1 MKKKVLYI
9 SRLVYEESGLKLLPQ
24 EIEDFNEIYIIKPND
39 NIYKSISQEI
49 LLQCIEKDLVCILL
63 VRR

>member
-24 EIEDFNEIYIIKPND
+24 EIEDFNLK
-39 NIYKSISQEI
+39 
-49 LLQCIEKDLVCILL
+49 
-63 VRR
+63 

>member
-9 SRLVYEESGLKLLPQ
+9 SRLVYEEIGLKLLPQ

-39 NIYKSISQEI
+39 NIYKAISQEI